1 MRRILIIVSL
11 VGPAIFLAILA
22 LFPELDVAIHQ
33 PLFHFY
39 IVTFFTFAAAVTS
52 LFIVN
57 TIHQQGLPRF
67 RLLPTAFA
75 AMGSIF
81 FIHGV
86 LTPGAIIFTN
96 NPGIRWASWLTL
108 FVGGL
113 IFLAASFDPDPPQVR
128 WLNRFLFGGITL
140 FILIVIF
147 VPHWLTAIDEN
158 VSPFHFRLAF
168 ISTLMAWAMA
178 LIRLGRRWW
187 QQSEPLD
194 GVMTLIAAWQL
205 YGTLSLHLFT
215 LWHISWWLYHIELLL
230 GVFLATWVM
239 VQRYENL
246 RQFRLT
252 PYFALTSLI
261 ITAAVALLASHLF
274 SQFVERELVRSLEAQ
289 VRQSG
294 ENLAMAV
301 IHDLPEP
308 VTEESLRAAADG
320 AVDLNQIIWQQLT
333 GLTVEYV
340 NIYDGDGQSLLE
352 NRSMPLTPAEADLIN
367 QALVGQADV
376 AVINFADEETHTE
389 HTLTPGP
396 HLRTYV
402 PLLVEGLTDPVGV
415 LLLQQPVPELNPTVT
430 RARLQGLFIGMA
442 SMGLLFLSSLIIIRR
457 ADQVI
462 SNRTNELA
470 EANTHLHA
478 AELARDELTNMIVHD
493 LRNPLTTVIMGLDWL
508 QKVGNEPERL
518 ESRHRFLNSARVA
531 ADRLVTM
538 INDLLDVTRL
548 EAGRLQPHYTPT
560 DIMELLQNRAAA
572 YTPLVES
579 DNKRIAV
586 QANGRLPIISTDI
599 ALLERVLDNLIGNA
613 LKYTHSG
620 GHITLMAHRQPGQ
633 ILISVADDGEGVPLA
648 FQSRIFDKFVQ
659 VTNQSGQPIRKGTGL
674 GLTFCRLVVE
684 AHGGKIWVESEPEQ
698 GSIFYFTL
706 PFPS

>member
-11 VGPAIFLAILA
+11 VGTSHFFGNISLVPGTGRSDPSAIVPFLYCHFFHLRGRSH
-22 LFPELDVAIHQ
+22 FP
-33 PLFHFY
+33 
-39 IVTFFTFAAAVTS
+39 
-52 LFIVN
+52 FIVN

-294 ENLAMAV
+294 K
-301 IHDLPEP
+301 
-308 VTEESLRAAADG
+308 
-320 AVDLNQIIWQQLT
+320 IWQWRSSM
-333 GLTVEYV
+333 
-340 NIYDGDGQSLLE
+340 IYQS
-352 NRSMPLTPAEADLIN
+352 
-367 QALVGQADV
+367 Q
-376 AVINFADEETHTE
+376 
-389 HTLTPGP
+389 
-396 HLRTYV
+396 
-402 PLLVEGLTDPVGV
+402 
-415 LLLQQPVPELNPTVT
+415 
-430 RARLQGLFIGMA
+430 
-442 SMGLLFLSSLIIIRR
+442 
-457 ADQVI
+457 
-462 SNRTNELA
+462 
-470 EANTHLHA
+470 
-478 AELARDELTNMIVHD
+478 
-493 LRNPLTTVIMGLDWL
+493 
-508 QKVGNEPERL
+508 
-518 ESRHRFLNSARVA
+518 
-531 ADRLVTM
+531 
-538 INDLLDVTRL
+538 
-548 EAGRLQPHYTPT
+548 
-560 DIMELLQNRAAA
+560 
-572 YTPLVES
+572 
-579 DNKRIAV
+579 
-586 QANGRLPIISTDI
+586 
-599 ALLERVLDNLIGNA
+599 
-613 LKYTHSG
+613 
-620 GHITLMAHRQPGQ
+620 
-633 ILISVADDGEGVPLA
+633 
-648 FQSRIFDKFVQ
+648 
-659 VTNQSGQPIRKGTGL
+659 
-674 GLTFCRLVVE
+674 
-684 AHGGKIWVESEPEQ
+684 
-698 GSIFYFTL
+698 
-706 PFPS
+706 